1 MKKLLFVIS
10 LLVLTLVG
18 SAASLSAQG
27 TAKGPEPTLVRDK
40 LLEQE
45 ALHNLE
51 VARQYFKL
59 KKAYRASLSRCEETI
74 VAYPDFT
81 RYDEVLYLAGMSS
94 YYLSVSQGKQKP
106 TKEQTPDKMKA
117 SAIEYLSQLVND
129 FPDSVFKDEALRTL
143 QPLGGP
149 VKKS

>member
-1 MKKLLFVIS
+1 MYVAG
-10 LLVLTLVG
+10 LLVLTVAG
-18 SAASLSAQG
+18 SSVVARAQG

-59 KKAYRASLSRCEETI
+59 KKAYRASLARCEETI
-74 VAYPDFT
+74 VAHPDFSK
-81 RYDEVLYLAGMSS
+81 YDEVLYIAGMSS
-94 YYLSVSQGKQKP
+94 YYLLVGQGKQKP
-106 TKEQTPDKMKA
+106 TKEQTPDKLK
-117 SAIEYLSQLVND
+117 SNAIEFLSQLVND
-129 FPDSVFKDEALRTL
+129 FPDSPFKDEALRTL

>member
-1 MKKLLFVIS
+1 MKKILFGLS
-10 LLVLTLVG
+10 LTAIVFIG
-18 SAASLSAQG
+18 ASAVAQAQG

-81 RYDEVLYLAGMSS
+81 RYDEVLYIAGMSS
-94 YYLSVSQGKQKP
+94 YYLSVGQGKQKP
-106 TKEQTPDKMKA
+106 TPTQTPDKMKA
-117 SAIEYLSQLVND
+117 NAIEYLSQLVND
-129 FPDSVFKDEALRTL
+129 FPDSPFKDEALRTL

-149 VKKS
+149 VKKT